1 MSYLVL
7 ARKWRPQYFSEL
19 LGQEHVC
26 QTLTNAIKHDRIAH
40 AFLFCGPRGVGKTSA
55 ARILAK
61 TLICPKGKSG
71 KPCNSCAICG
81 EISNGASIDVIEIDG
96 ASNNGIDSIRE
107 LREKAYYLPAQGIYK
122 VYIIDEVHM
131 LSQSAFN
138 ALLKILEEPPPHL
151 KFIFATTES
160 YKIPATII
168 SRCQRFDFKKIP
180 LKMLEGHLEK
190 IASEEKINIEKD
202 ALLKIAKE
210 ARGSF
215 RDALSIL
222 DQAISFAQNKVT
234 LKHLHEILGSV
245 DEEVL
250 FNILEK
256 TFKKETIP
264 LLKHLADIYGQG
276 HDIKQLS
283 SELLDLLRALLLLKL
298 ALQEDKDA
306 ALAQIFDL
314 TDHEI
319 SRLKEFASLISLE
332 ELELAYQFMFKG
344 IQDMA
349 YTRHPQFVLETT
361 LIKILQLKPLIPIE
375 ILLERVEA
383 LQKSFKH
390 PSTLTPPAISSS
402 PTKTAAIQGI
412 DLASNDLWNK
422 LVEHIKVKK
431 PALAAI
437 LEHGYFMA
445 CDQNKITIGFSQNS
459 VFYKLISEKDNVS
472 SFQRIVSEYLNMPMS
487 LRIAELNSD
496 DLKKTYKNLVQ
507 ENEKEIDGIKKE
519 ALEHEWVQTTQKIF
533 DADIIDVKVSKIEKG
548 VDS

>member
-7 ARKWRPQYFSEL
+7 ARKWRPQYFSDL

-61 TLICPKGKSG
+61 TLICPNGKSG
-71 KPCNSCAICG
+71 KPCNNCSICG

-96 ASNNGIDSIRE
+96 ASNNGVDSIRE
-107 LREKAYYLPAQGIYK
+107 LREKAYYLPAQGVYK

-190 IASEEKINIEKD
+190 IASEEKITIEKD

-215 RDALSIL
+215 RDALSLL

-276 HDIKQLS
+276 HDVKQLS
-283 SELLDLLRALLLLKL
+283 FELLDLLRSLLLLKL
-298 ALQEDKDA
+298 ALQEDKNA
-306 ALAQIFDL
+306 ALDQIFDL

-319 SRLKEFASLISLE
+319 SRLKELASLVSLE
-332 ELELAYQFMFKG
+332 EIELAYQFMFKG

-390 PSTLTPPAISSS
+390 PSTLTPPVVPAS
-402 PTKTAAIQGI
+402 PTKTATIQET

-422 LVEHIKVKK
+422 LVEHIKVKR

-437 LEHGYFMA
+437 LEHGYFIA

-459 VFYKLISEKDNVS
+459 VFHKLISEKDNIS

-487 LRIAELNSD
+487 LHIAELNSD
-496 DLKKTYKNLVQ
+496 HLKKSYKNLVQ
-507 ENEKEIDGIKKE
+507 ENEKEIHEIKKE

-533 DADIIDVKVSKIEKG
+533 DADIIDVKVTKIEKG